1 MTNTCKSC
9 GEIVTP
15 GPDGSPCPNC
25 GSMAGYTVSNTF
37 TFRHKIEDGISKYD
51 KQIERLKKFQ
61 EIYKGTKVEENLEVK
76 IKNLKKIIKD
86 LENLSLKKPDEEIIL
101 ADEFKGSDK
110 VIVEKFIEKEPE
122 TKTKTFTIDTVLV
135 KDKADSKIK
144 EGDKIVAA
152 TDREL
157 LEDVLKNQNI
167 TTGKIQNIEDRLS
180 HKETILLGLGIG
192 IIGSIIG
199 GFIVFFMTGLNAV
212 PVEPIDF
219 ISATVNGS
227 SVIHP

>member
-1 MTNTCKSC
+1 MTNVCKNC

-25 GSMAGYTVSNTF
+25 GSMAGYTVSSTF
-37 TFRHKIEDGISKYD
+37 TFRHKIKDGISKYD

-76 IKNLKKIIKD
+76 IKDLKKVIKD
-86 LENLSLKKPDEEIIL
+86 LESLSLKKPDEKITL
-101 ADEFKGSDK
+101 SDEFKCSDE
-110 VIVEKFIEKEPE
+110 VIVEKVIVEKEPE

-144 EGDKIVAA
+144 EADKIVAA
-152 TDREL
+152 TDRKL
-157 LEDVLKNQNI
+157 LEDILQNQNI
-167 TTGKIQNIEDRLS
+167 TTGKIKNIADRLS

-199 GFIVFFMTGLNAV
+199 GFIVFFMTGLNQ
-212 PVEPIDF
+212 
-219 ISATVNGS
+219 
-227 SVIHP
+227 